1 MMDKKRFLING
12 LIACALVLGL
22 VALVPTTPAYADA
35 IITVSGGSLSITPQ
49 TINFSGVTLTGIDQ
63 TSNGT
68 TSAWTASD
76 PTGLGAGYH
85 VTIASSNLVHSVDT
99 AKTVPVSGFKATLLD
114 TAVAASGGTT
124 STKPTSSMTTA
135 TTLSTSAQTI
145 LSAAAAT
152 GMGSYS
158 FTPTFTLIVP
168 AATFAGTY
176 TATVTLAVVS
186 GP

>member
-1 MMDKKRFLING
+1 M
-12 LIACALVLGL
+12 A
-22 VALVPTTPAYADA
+22 
-35 IITVSGGSLSITPQ
+35 
-49 TINFSGVTLTGIDQ
+49 
-63 TSNGT
+63 
-68 TSAWTASD
+68 
-76 PTGLGAGYH
+76 
-85 VTIASSNLVHSVDT
+85 
-99 AKTVPVSGFKATLLD
+99 
-114 TAVAASGGTT
+114 
-124 STKPTSSMTTA
+124 TA